1 MGGNNMKYS
10 LIIVSLAAVMLLSGC
25 LDNSDENLPP
35 AARDSMFTMTV
46 DTTLNETLTAYD
58 GNDDALSYQLEQGT
72 DIGELTV
79 NSDGTFSYTPPS
91 EYVGDVD
98 FRYSVTDGELSDEG
112 TVSIAV
118 EAEQVAASF
127 YVREAYGQPANAEP
141 LPLNGR
147 IINDDVSDTAA
158 FADLVAEGGNE

>member
-1 MGGNNMKYS
+1 
-10 LIIVSLAAVMLLSGC
+10 
-25 LDNSDENLPP
+25 
-35 AARDSMFTMTV
+35 
-46 DTTLNETLTAYD
+46 
-58 GNDDALSYQLEQGT
+58 
-72 DIGELTV
+72 
-79 NSDGTFSYTPPS
+79 
-91 EYVGDVD
+91 
-98 FRYSVTDGELSDEG
+98 GELSDEG

>member
-1 MGGNNMKYS
+1 MKYS
-10 LIIVSLAAVMLLSGC
+10 LIFVSSAAVMLLAGC
-25 LDNSDENLPP
+25 LDNGEENLPP
-35 AARDSMFTMTV
+35 AARDSLFTITV
-46 DTTLNETLTAYD
+46 DTTLSETLDGYD
-58 GNDDALSYQLEQGT
+58 GNGDALSYQLEQGT

-79 NSDGTFSYTPPS
+79 NSDGTFSYTPPN

-98 FRYSVTDGELSDEG
+98 FRYSVTDGEFTDEG
-112 TVSIAV
+112 TVSIVV

-127 YVREAYGQPANAEP
+127 YVREAYGQTANAEP